1 MNVRVDTKTLKG
13 ELDSCNYFSY
23 PHIQYDKIIKMSIL
37 VIASFYFLI
46 AYLLIKREVRIYQIV
61 SSLLYAISLQMIQW
75 NITAFIVYLIIPISI
90 AFFMHD

>member
-1 MNVRVDTKTLKG
+1 
-13 ELDSCNYFSY
+13 
-23 PHIQYDKIIKMSIL
+23 MSIL

-90 AFFMHD
+90 AFFSMIKKSNNQTIK